1 MWESPLVTRWLPT
14 CCLMEPLFVWG
25 LSWKKVHIISNSNQF
40 HACFASSSI
49 YIYSI
54 RPKIFFNVLIHARRC
69 SPSPWS
75 RNSSSY
81 DMQCH
86 WKNGLWCALA
96 IFRNRRLALKALFIN
111 LYVDSFLLAIAN
123 FPNRGLFSQ
132 IRHGDIQGPSGG
144 HKCRSMIFVNF
155 HSSWPKSL
163 IYIHVWRYL
172 WIYKWAI
179 SGISRW
185 WNGIEISAPWK
196 LCHWKCFTRLLSQC

>member
-1 MWESPLVTRWLPT
+1 
-14 CCLMEPLFVWG
+14 MEPLFVWG
-25 LSWKKVHIISNSNQF
+25 LSWKKVRIISNSNQF
-40 HACFASSSI
+40 HASFASSSI
-49 YIYSI
+49 YII
-54 RPKIFFNVLIHARRC
+54 VRPKIFFNVLIHARRC